1 MNPELFKNRKFLI
14 GAVAVIALLLVGA
27 LLIFRGNGAGPIVN
41 TANEQKVL
49 SLSPEDV
56 GMEVTVREDK
66 RAVMFELT
74 KADDIVHVDYEIH
87 YTHEVE
93 GQRVQEGLLGEMNIA
108 EDGITKTDF
117 RPFGTCS
124 ATCRYDEGVDDVV
137 IILKVEKE
145 DGKIYE
151 VEQPVEL

>member
-1 MNPELFKNRKFLI
+1 VNQELFKNRKFLI
-14 GAVAVIALLLVGA
+14 GAVAVIVLLLAGA
-27 LLIFRGNGAGPIVN
+27 FLVFRGNSVQNVN
-41 TANEQKVL
+41 TVNEVEVL

-56 GMEVTVREDK
+56 GMKVTVREDK
-66 RAVMFELT
+66 RAVMFELEKAEGIT
-74 KADDIVHVDYEIH
+74 KVDYEIH
-87 YTHEVE
+87 YTHDVD

-124 ATCRYDEGVDDVV
+124 ATCRYDEDVADVV
-137 IILKVEKE
+137 IYLKIEKE